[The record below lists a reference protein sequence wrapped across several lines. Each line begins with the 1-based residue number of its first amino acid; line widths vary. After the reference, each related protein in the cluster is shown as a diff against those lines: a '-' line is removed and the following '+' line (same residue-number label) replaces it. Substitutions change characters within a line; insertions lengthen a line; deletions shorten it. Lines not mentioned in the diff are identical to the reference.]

1 MRRLAYYLCIS
12 ACLGLGL
19 IIYADSLLSGIH
31 VAPDVVQA
39 KAPPLPTAKPNRDMV
54 TGSINPQAKPQ
65 LPKIPGVRFAAL
77 GPQTLPA
84 PDTDRWTPA
93 IGYNPVVT
101 PPKQAQPPATV
112 KKPRRARADRYY
124 YRRPPSFGL
133 VIGLSP
139 RW

>member
-19 IIYADSLLSGIH
+19 IIYADSLLSGIP
-31 VAPDVVQA
+31 VAPVVQDNP
-39 KAPPLPTAKPNRDMV
+39 PPLPTVKPNRDMV
-54 TGSINPQAKPQ
+54 TGSINPQAKPS

-77 GPQTLPA
+77 GTPALPA
-84 PDTDRWTPA
+84 TETERWAPA
-93 IGYNPVVT
+93 VGYNPVVT
-101 PPKQAQPPATV
+101 PPRQTALAAV
-112 KKPRRARADRYY
+112 KKPRRARANRYY
-124 YRRPPSFGL
+124 YRRAPSFGL